1 MAIIFTAPDEFN
13 PYVESLPVSGDPV
26 KVFLAGGITG
36 CANWQKTVIDILEK
50 DLPDDVLIY
59 NPRREEFG
67 IKSSFS
73 AREQINWEFRHLE
86 EMDIFTMFFA
96 ASDTSVGPICL
107 YELGRYIPRMQMR
120 FPTDWQNRIIVGIED
135 GYSRQLD
142 VIEQVDLATGFQV
155 CPVYNLTSKMHA
167 ERIKQAARG
176 MMSLRMFRTGE
187 RRN

>member
-1 MAIIFTAPDEFN
+1 MALIFTAPDEFN

-36 CANWQKTVIDILEK
+36 CKNWQKTVIDILEK

-59 NPRREEFG
+59 NPRREEFDTENT
-67 IKSSFS
+67 FS
-73 AREQINWEFRHLE
+73 ARGQINWEFRHLE

-120 FPTDWQNRIIVGIED
+120 FPTDWQNRIIVDIED

-142 VIEQVDLATGFQV
+142 VIEQVDLAAGLQV
-155 CPVYNLTSKMHA
+155 RPVYNSTPKIHA
-167 ERIKQAARG
+167 ERIKHAVRR
-176 MMSLRMFRTGE
+176 MISLRMFRNGV

>member
-1 MAIIFTAPDEFN
+1 MALIFTAPDEFD

-36 CANWQKTVIDILEK
+36 CENWQKTVIDILEK

-59 NPRREEFG
+59 NPRREEFDTESR
-67 IKSSFS
+67 IS
-73 AREQINWEFRHLE
+73 ARAQIEWEFRHLE

-96 ASDTSVGPICL
+96 ASNTSVGPICL

-120 FPTDWQNRIIVGIED
+120 FPTDWQNRIVIGIEA

-142 VIEQVDLATGFQV
+142 VIEQVDLATGLQV
-155 CPVYNLTSKMHA
+155 CPVFNFTPEMHA
-167 ERIKQAARG
+167 ERIKQAVRK
-176 MMSLRMFRTGE
+176 MMSLRMFRNGV
-187 RRN
+187 RK